1 VTVRSFGEM
10 SEWFKEHAWKACVG
24 VTPPWVRIPLSP
36 LKRAAAA
43 EWLWGAA
50 QLEPENPARSGR
62 KQRYWVNQCDAVSPG
77 AYSIHRLKYQV
88 IARKFRPQ
96 LFDDVIGQ
104 KPIIQTLQNAIQM
117 ERIGHAYLFSGP
129 RGVGKTTTARILA
142 KGLNCVKGP
151 TVTPCNEC
159 PSCQEIAS
167 GKSIDVFEID
177 AASNTGVDNIRE
189 LRESAKYAAARNR
202 YKIFII
208 DEVHM
213 LSTSAFN
220 ALLKILEEPPPHVV
234 FIMATTERH
243 KLPATILSRC
253 QQFVFRTI
261 SSAEIQAHLRQIAD
275 REGVKIDDRGLAYIV
290 KASEGS
296 MRDAQSLLDQIISFS
311 GQEVVDEDV
320 RDVLGFIPS
329 EILDRTLDALAER
342 DSKALL
348 ENVGIVIDQG
358 LNVQQYVREFIGR
371 IRDLLVLKLGLEGK
385 ILGSAEEKRAL
396 ASRAD
401 NFSEQDLIRFFDAL
415 LKIESELRWTSQPRF
430 HLEVGFVKL
439 AKIGRVRDIED
450 VLRDIQHPKSDIR
463 IPTSPTPPPAPKR
476 EDKKEQSAAQEFT
489 FADIFTRRVEDRSAA
504 AAIYLQKSDRIDR
517 TDNGVGVFFSNN
529 AALAM
534 LQSKEH
540 KAVLDAVASEL
551 VGKAVSVS
559 LIMKEQSTPNATPSV
574 QSAKE
579 EPLTKKFL
587 EVFRG
592 DLAQIKPA
600 KGE

>member
-1 VTVRSFGEM
+1 M
-10 SEWFKEHAWKACVG
+10 
-24 VTPPWVRIPLSP
+24 
-36 LKRAAAA
+36 
-43 EWLWGAA
+43 
-50 QLEPENPARSGR
+50 
-62 KQRYWVNQCDAVSPG
+62 
-77 AYSIHRLKYQV
+77 KYQV

-96 LFDDVIGQ
+96 VFEDVVGQ
-104 KPIIQTLQNAIQM
+104 KPIVQTLQNAIQM
-117 ERIGHAYLFSGP
+117 DRIGHAYLFSGP

-142 KGLNCVKGP
+142 KGLNCERGP
-151 TVTPCNEC
+151 TITPDNTCA
-159 PSCQEIAS
+159 SCQEISS

-189 LRESAKYAAARNR
+189 LRESAKYAAARSR

-253 QQFVFRTI
+253 QQFIFRTI
-261 SSAEIQAHLRQIAD
+261 SPVEIQAHLRQIAA
-275 REGVKIDDRGLAYIV
+275 REGVKIDDRALSYIV

-311 GQEVVDEDV
+311 GQQVVDEDV

-329 EILDRTLDALAER
+329 EILDRTLDALAAR

-371 IRDLLVLKLGLEGK
+371 VRDLLVLKLGLEEK
-385 ILGSAEEKRAL
+385 ILGSPEEKRAL
-396 ASRAD
+396 TSRAAA
-401 NFSEQDLIRFFDAL
+401 FSEQDLIRFFDML
-415 LKIESELRWTSQPRF
+415 LRLENELRWTSQVRF
-430 HLEVGFVKL
+430 HLEVGFIKL
-439 AKIGRVRDIED
+439 AKIGFVRDIED
-450 VLRDIQHPKSDIR
+450 VLREVKGGSPTAAPVAAPPVRTPAAPR
-463 IPTSPTPPPAPKR
+463 IPELPKTPKVDSPKFERASEPKTEEKPA
-476 EDKKEQSAAQEFT
+476 SAASEEAYT
-489 FADIFTRRVEDRSAA
+489 FADIFNRRVEEKSPITAVYVQKADRVE
-504 AAIYLQKSDRIDR
+504 RIGDDVR
-517 TDNGVGVFFSNN
+517 IIVANATQFSQ
-529 AALAM
+529 

-540 KAVLDAVASEL
+540 KSVLDAAAGEL
-551 VGKAVSVS
+551 VGKPVSVS
-559 LIMKEQSTPNATPSV
+559 LIMKESQSKDGSSV
-574 QSAKE
+574 ESAKD
-579 EPLTKKFL
+579 EPLVKRFL

-592 DLAQIKPA
+592 DLAQVKPS

>member
-1 VTVRSFGEM
+1 M
-10 SEWFKEHAWKACVG
+10 
-24 VTPPWVRIPLSP
+24 
-36 LKRAAAA
+36 
-43 EWLWGAA
+43 
-50 QLEPENPARSGR
+50 
-62 KQRYWVNQCDAVSPG
+62 
-77 AYSIHRLKYQV
+77 KYQV

-96 LFDDVIGQ
+96 LFDDVVGQ
-104 KPIIQTLQNAIQM
+104 KPIVQTLQNAIQM
-117 ERIGHAYLFSGP
+117 DRIGHAYLFSGP

-261 SSAEIQAHLRQIAD
+261 SPGEIQAHLRQITD
-275 REGVKIDDRGLAYIV
+275 REGVKIDDRALSYIV

-358 LNVQQYVREFIGR
+358 LNIQQYVREFIGR

-385 ILGSAEEKRAL
+385 ILGSPEEKRAL

-401 NFSEQDLIRFFDAL
+401 NFSEQDLIRFFDTL
-415 LKIESELRWTSQPRF
+415 LRLESELRWTSQPRF

-450 VLRDIQHPKSDIR
+450 VLRDIQGGALPAHPKAEIR
-463 IPTSPTPPPAPKR
+463 IPKSPAPPSPQPAPLLR
-476 EDKKEQSAAQEFT
+476 EEKPEPKPSQEFT
-489 FADIFTRRVEDRSAA
+489 FADTFTRRVEDRSGAA
-504 AAIYLQKSDRIDR
+504 AVYLQKADRIER
-517 TDNGVGVFFSNN
+517 TDNGVNVFLSNN
-529 AALAM
+529 AVLAM

-540 KAVLDAVASEL
+540 KAVLDTIASEL

-559 LIMKEQSTPNATPSV
+559 LIMKEQSTNATPSV

-592 DLAQIKPA
+592 DLAQIKPT

>member
-1 VTVRSFGEM
+1 M
-10 SEWFKEHAWKACVG
+10 
-24 VTPPWVRIPLSP
+24 
-36 LKRAAAA
+36 
-43 EWLWGAA
+43 
-50 QLEPENPARSGR
+50 
-62 KQRYWVNQCDAVSPG
+62 
-77 AYSIHRLKYQV
+77 KYQV

-96 LFDDVIGQ
+96 VFEEVVGQ
-104 KPIIQTLQNAIQM
+104 KPIVQTLQNAIQM
-117 ERIGHAYLFSGP
+117 DRIGHAYLFSGP

-142 KGLNCVKGP
+142 KGLNCEKGP
-151 TVTPCNEC
+151 TITPDNTCA
-159 PSCQEIAS
+159 SCQEISS

-189 LRESAKYAAARNR
+189 LRESAKYAAARSR

-253 QQFVFRTI
+253 QQFIFRTI
-261 SSAEIQAHLRQIAD
+261 SPVEIQAHLRQIAD
-275 REGVKIDDRGLAYIV
+275 REGVKIDDRALSYIV

-311 GQEVVDEDV
+311 GQQVVDEDV

-329 EILDRTLDALAER
+329 EILDRTLDALAAR

-371 IRDLLVLKLGLEGK
+371 VRDLLILKLGLEEK
-385 ILGSAEEKRAL
+385 ILGSPEEKRAL
-396 ASRAD
+396 TSRAAA
-401 NFSEQDLIRFFDAL
+401 FSEQDLIRFFDML
-415 LKIESELRWTSQPRF
+415 LRLENELRWTSQVRF
-430 HLEVGFVKL
+430 HLEVGFIKL
-439 AKIGRVRDIED
+439 AKIGFVRDIED
-450 VLRDIQHPKSDIR
+450 VLREVKGGSPTAAPGPAAPVRTPAAPR
-463 IPTSPTPPPAPKR
+463 IPDLPKTPKVESQKFERASEPKTEEKPAP
-476 EDKKEQSAAQEFT
+476 AASEEAYT
-489 FADIFTRRVEDRSAA
+489 FADIFNRRVEEKSPITAVYVQKADRVEL
-504 AAIYLQKSDRIDR
+504 IGDDVRIIVANA
-517 TDNGVGVFFSNN
+517 TQFSQ
-529 AALAM
+529 

-540 KAVLDAVASEL
+540 KSVLDAAAGEL
-551 VGKAVSVS
+551 VGKPVSVS
-559 LIMKEQSTPNATPSV
+559 LIMKESQSKDGSSV
-574 QSAKE
+574 ESAKD
-579 EPLTKKFL
+579 EPLVKRFL

-592 DLAQIKPA
+592 DLAQVKPS